1 MSTSSVARRVLQG
14 GVAVVSA
21 GVLLVSA
28 GGWWTTNHFND
39 QIQRTTVFSPT
50 DDDPSPEAR
59 PTVDPR
65 AGDSVNILVVG
76 SDNRDGLSKAERRKL
91 HVGQKDYG
99 ERTDTMMIVH
109 IGKDTSHVSV
119 VGLPRDSLVT
129 IPAYKDSDGVKHA
142 ALRTRINEAF
152 PRGGGRLMVKTVEQA
167 TGVHI
172 DHYVEVN
179 FRAFLG
185 MVDALDGVDVCLVKP
200 LKDNP
205 KYTKLDL
212 PAGKSTLRGATA
224 LDFVRSRHVDS
235 DFGRIQRQQQFITA
249 MLQKA
254 TNTGVLA
261 NPVKLNEFISSA
273 LKNTKVDETLDR
285 DALLDL
291 AGRMQGIKFNA
302 IEFPRIPI
310 EDAGYTDPV
319 TGIRDLVKWS
329 DSGAEKLFEAIR
341 TDTPISA
348 SAKAAAKG
356 SDAVVATVPPSAI
369 RVSVID
375 ATGTAGTGKKALK
388 ALDKLGYQTV
398 GPVTTSKKTYTNTVI
413 RYDATFSETVKTLQ
427 LTFPGAVLKP
437 VPGLGRTIQ
446 VVVGSG
452 YTGVTKPKIKTLT
465 GTAASI
471 DSTIASDTACAT

>member
-1 MSTSSVARRVLQG
+1 MSTSSAARRVLQG
-14 GVAVVSA
+14 SVAVVSA
-21 GVLLVSA
+21 GVLLVSGA
-28 GGWWTTNHFND
+28 GWWTTNHFD
-39 QIQRTTVFSPT
+39 EQIQRTTVFSPT

-76 SDNRDGLSKAERRKL
+76 SDNRDGLSTAERRRL
-91 HVGQKDYG
+91 HVGYKDYG

-109 IGKDTSHVSV
+109 IGKDTSHVTV

-129 IPAYKDSDGVKHA
+129 IPSYKDKDGVRHGA
-142 ALRTRINEAF
+142 IRTRINEAF

-185 MVDALDGVDVCLVKP
+185 MVDALDGVDVCLAKP

-212 PAGKSTLRGATA
+212 PAGRNTLKGAEA
-224 LDFVRSRHVDS
+224 LDFVRSRHIDS

-254 TNTGVLA
+254 TGTGVLT

-273 LKNTKVDETLDR
+273 LENTKVDETLDR

-310 EDAGYTDPV
+310 ENAGYTDPT
-319 TGIRDLVKWS
+319 TGITSLVKWA
-329 DSGAEKLFEAIR
+329 DAGAQRLFEAIR
-341 TDTPISA
+341 TDTPITA

-356 SDAVVATVPPSAI
+356 SDAIAATVDPSAI
-369 RVSVID
+369 SVSIED
-375 ATGTAGTGKKALK
+375 ASGVAGTGKSVAKAM
-388 ALDKLGYQTV
+388 DKIGYRVV
-398 GPVTTSKKTYTNTVI
+398 GKPTTRGKVATATVI
-413 RYDATFSETVKTLQ
+413 RYDATYSETVKTLAA
-427 LTFPGAVLKP
+427 TFSGAVLKP
-437 VPGLGRTIQ
+437 IPGLGRTI
-446 VVVGSG
+446 VVRVGSG
-452 YTGVTKPKIKTLT
+452 YTGVTTPKIVEASR
-465 GTAASI
+465 TANGAI
-471 DSTIASDTACAT
+471 VASDTACST

>member
-1 MSTSSVARRVLQG
+1 MSTSSTARRLLQG
-14 GVAVVSA
+14 SLAVVSA
-21 GVLLVSA
+21 GVLVVSM
-28 GGWWTTNHFND
+28 GGWWTANHFD
-39 QIQRTTVFSPT
+39 EQIQRTTVFSPT

-59 PTVDPR
+59 PTIDPR

-76 SDNRDGLSKAERRKL
+76 SDNRDGLSTEERRRL
-91 HVGQKDYG
+91 HVGYKDYG

-109 IGKDTSHVSV
+109 IGKDTSHVTV

-129 IPAYKDSDGVKHA
+129 IPAYKDKDGVRHGA
-142 ALRTRINEAF
+142 IRTRINEAF

-185 MVDALDGVDVCLVKP
+185 MVDALDGVDVCLAKP

-212 PAGKSTLRGATA
+212 PAGRNTLKGAQA
-224 LDFVRSRHVDS
+224 LDFVRSRHIDS

-254 TNTGVLA
+254 TGTGVLT

-273 LKNTKVDETLDR
+273 LKNTKVDETLNR

-310 EDAGYTDPV
+310 EDAGYTDPT
-319 TGIRDLVKWS
+319 TGITSLVKWA
-329 DSGAEKLFEAIR
+329 DAGAQRLFEAIR
-341 TDTPISA
+341 TDTPITA

-356 SDAVVATVPPSAI
+356 SDAIAATVDPSAI
-369 RVSVID
+369 TVSVED
-375 ATGTAGTGKKALK
+375 ASGTAGTGKAVAK
-388 ALDKLGYQTV
+388 ALDKIGYRV
-398 GPVTTSKKTYTNTVI
+398 AGKPTTRSKVATATLI
-413 RYDATFSETVKTLQ
+413 RYDATYTETVKTLAA
-427 LTFPGAVLKP
+427 TFPGAVLKA
-437 VPGLGRTIQ
+437 VPGLGRTIE
-446 VVVGSG
+446 VRVGSG
-452 YTGVTKPKIKTLT
+452 YTGVTTPTIVSASK
-465 GTAASI
+465 AANGAI
-471 DSTIASDTACAT
+471 VASDTVCST

>member
-1 MSTSSVARRVLQG
+1 MSTLSAARRVLQG
-14 GVAVVSA
+14 SVAVVSA
-21 GVLLVSA
+21 GVLLVSGA
-28 GGWWTTNHFND
+28 GWWTTNHFD
-39 QIQRTTVFSPT
+39 EQIQRTTVFSPT
-50 DDDPSPEAR
+50 EDDPSPEAR

-76 SDNRDGLSKAERRKL
+76 SDNRDGLSTAERRRL
-91 HVGQKDYG
+91 HVGYKDYG

-109 IGKDTSHVSV
+109 IGKDTSHVTV

-129 IPAYKDSDGVKHA
+129 IPAYKDRDGVRHSEI
-142 ALRTRINEAF
+142 RTRINEAF

-185 MVDALDGVDVCLVKP
+185 MVDALDGVDVCLAKP

-212 PAGKSTLRGATA
+212 SAGRHTLKGAEA
-224 LDFVRSRHVDS
+224 LDFVRSRHIDS

-254 TNTGVLA
+254 TGTGVLT
-261 NPVKLNEFISSA
+261 NPVKLNAFISSA
-273 LKNTKVDETLDR
+273 LENTKVDETLDR

-291 AGRMQGIKFNA
+291 AGRMQGVKFNA

-310 EDAGYTDPV
+310 ENAGYTDPT
-319 TGIRDLVKWS
+319 TGITSLVKWS
-329 DSGAEKLFEAIR
+329 DAGAERLFEAIR
-341 TDTPISA
+341 TDTPITA

-356 SDAVVATVPPSAI
+356 SDEIAATVDPSGI
-369 RVSVID
+369 SVSVED
-375 ATGTAGTGKKALK
+375 ASGVAGTGKAV
-388 ALDKLGYQTV
+388 ARSLDKIGYDVVGKPTTLG
-398 GPVTTSKKTYTNTVI
+398 KTAAATVI
-413 RYDATFSETVKTLQ
+413 RYDATYTETVKTLAA
-427 LTFPGAVLKP
+427 TFPGAVLKP
-437 VPGLGRTIQ
+437 IPGLGRTI
-446 VVVGSG
+446 VVRVGSG
-452 YTGVTKPKIKTLT
+452 YTGTTTPTIVSASR
-465 GTAASI
+465 TANGAI
-471 DSTIASDTACAT
+471 VASDTACS

>member
-1 MSTSSVARRVLQG
+1 MSTSSTGRRLLQG
-14 GVAVVSA
+14 ATAVVSA

-28 GGWWTTNHFND
+28 GGWWTTNHFD
-39 QIQRTTVFSPT
+39 EQIQRTNVFSPT
-50 DDDPSPEAR
+50 TDDPSPEAR

-76 SDNRDGLSKAERRKL
+76 SDNRDGLSKAERTRL

-129 IPAYKDSDGVKHA
+129 IPAYKGTDGVRHGA
-142 ALRTRINEAF
+142 VDPRINEAV

-212 PAGKSTLRGATA
+212 PAGRNTLRGAVA
-224 LDFVRSRHVDS
+224 LDFVRSRHIDS

-254 TNTGVLA
+254 TSTGVLV
-261 NPVKLNEFISSA
+261 NPVALNEFIGSA

-291 AGRMQGIKFNA
+291 AGRMQGIKFSA

-310 EDAGYTDPV
+310 EDANYTDPSTGV
-319 TGIRDLVKWS
+319 TSLVKWA
-329 DSGAEKLFEAIR
+329 DAGAQRLFDEIR
-341 TDTPISA
+341 TDTPITA
-348 SAKAAAKG
+348 SAKAAAAG
-356 SDAVVATVPPSAI
+356 SELVAATVKPAAI
-369 RVSVID
+369 SVSVVD
-375 ATGTAGTGKKALK
+375 ASGIAGTGAKVDA
-388 ALDKLGYQTV
+388 ALDTFGFQVSGKARKA
-398 GPVTTSKKTYTNTVI
+398 SKPRAQTVI
-413 RYDATFSETVKTLQ
+413 RFDATFSESVKTLQ
-427 LTFPGAVLKP
+427 ATFPGSVLRA
-437 VPGLGRTIQ
+437 VPGLGRTMEVLI
-446 VVVGSG
+446 GSD
-452 YTGVTKPKIKTLT
+452 YVGVTKPKVRAVSDTSAGAT
-465 GTAASI
+465 V
-471 DSTIASDTACAT
+471 ASDTACTT

>member
-1 MSTSSVARRVLQG
+1 MSTSSAARRVLQG
-14 GVAVVSA
+14 SVAVVSA
-21 GVLLVSA
+21 GVLLVSGA
-28 GGWWTTNHFND
+28 GWWTTNHFD
-39 QIQRTTVFSPT
+39 EQIQRTTVFSPT

-76 SDNRDGLSKAERRKL
+76 SDNRDGLSTAERRRL
-91 HVGQKDYG
+91 HVGYKDYG

-109 IGKDTSHVSV
+109 IGKDTSHVTV

-129 IPAYKDSDGVKHA
+129 IPSYKDKDGVRHSA
-142 ALRTRINEAF
+142 IRTRINEAF

-185 MVDALDGVDVCLVKP
+185 MVDALDGVDVCLAKP

-212 PAGKSTLRGATA
+212 PAGRNTLKGAEA
-224 LDFVRSRHVDS
+224 LDFVRSRHIDS

-254 TNTGVLA
+254 TGTGVLT

-273 LKNTKVDETLDR
+273 LENTKVDETLDR

-310 EDAGYTDPV
+310 EDAGYTDPT
-319 TGIRDLVKWS
+319 TGITSLVKWA
-329 DSGAEKLFEAIR
+329 DAGAQRLFEAIR
-341 TDTPISA
+341 TDTPITA

-356 SDAVVATVPPSAI
+356 SDEVAATVDPSAI
-369 RVSVID
+369 SVSVED
-375 ATGTAGTGKKALK
+375 ASGVAGTGKSVAKAM
-388 ALDKLGYQTV
+388 DKIGYRVV
-398 GPVTTSKKTYTNTVI
+398 GKPTTRGKVATATVI
-413 RYDATFSETVKTLQ
+413 RYDATYSETVKTLAA
-427 LTFPGAVLKP
+427 TFPGAVLKP
-437 VPGLGRTIQ
+437 IPGLGRTI
-446 VVVGSG
+446 VVRVGSG
-452 YTGVTKPKIKTLT
+452 YTGVTTPTIVSASR
-465 GTAASI
+465 TANGAI
-471 DSTIASDTACAT
+471 VASDTACSA

>member
-1 MSTSSVARRVLQG
+1 MSTSSTGRRLLQG
-14 GVAVVSA
+14 GMAVLSA
-21 GVLLVSA
+21 GVLLASTA
-28 GGWWTTNHFND
+28 GWWATNHFDD
-39 QIQRTTVFSPT
+39 QIQRTTIFSPT
-50 DDDPSPEAR
+50 SDDPTPDAR

-76 SDNRDGLSKAERRKL
+76 SDNRDGLSPAERRRL

-129 IPAYKDSDGVKHA
+129 IPAYKDKDGVRHSEV
-142 ALRTRINEAF
+142 RTRINEAF

-212 PAGKSTLRGATA
+212 PAGRSTLRGAGA

-254 TNTGVLA
+254 TGTGVLT

-273 LKNTKVDETLDR
+273 LENTKVDETLDR

-291 AGRMQGIKFNA
+291 AGRMQGIKFSA

-319 TGIRDLVKWS
+319 TGTRDLVKWS
-329 DSGAEKLFEAIR
+329 DSGAQKLFEAIR

-348 SAKAAAKG
+348 SVKAAARG
-356 SDAVVATVPPSAI
+356 IDAVVATVQPDAI
-369 RVSVID
+369 RVSVVD
-375 ATGTAGTGKKALK
+375 ASGRPGTGKAVVTS
-388 ALDKLGYQTV
+388 LDKYGFQTV
-398 GPVTTSKKTYTNTVI
+398 GKATTSTKTRTATVI
-413 RYDATFSETVKTLQ
+413 RYDATFSESVKTLQ
-427 LTFPGAVLKP
+427 ATFPGAVLKP
-437 VPGLGRTIQ
+437 VPGLGRTME
-446 VVVGSG
+446 VLVGSA
-452 YTGVTKPKIKTLT
+452 YTTTTKPKVKTLT
-465 GTAASI
+465 GTAAAI
-471 DSTIASDTACAT
+471 DSTVASDTACST